1 MDPYTLVHYYFLSLQ
16 QTRFFPLLPQRPN
29 LDRCRAGTSDI
40 FGSKEVILT
49 AKCKKM
55 SKKRVKMRFRTEMED
70 LGVMCMVDV
79 SKNSKELPVY
89 MLDYYREILGEI
101 LA

>member
-1 MDPYTLVHYYFLSLQ
+1 
-16 QTRFFPLLPQRPN
+16 
-29 LDRCRAGTSDI
+29 
-40 FGSKEVILT
+40 
-49 AKCKKM
+49 
-55 SKKRVKMRFRTEMED
+55 
-70 LGVMCMVDV
+70 V